1 MKIIWRVL
9 SNMVRVLGIDV
20 GLRNLALCKVTVTDG
35 APIDV
40 EEWMVLDVLGDKNAK
55 KISIE
60 DAVRLLL
67 DALSIHDHVY
77 SDVDMVAIESQPVGR
92 AATGSVRNKVVSH
105 VIQTFFEMRGIS
117 TTFLNP
123 KNKLCKEFV
132 AEHVDCEHLV
142 GDQNTKKRY
151 AVHKK
156 AAIDAVQMLVPEQ
169 FSPFWQALKKKD
181 DAADS
186 FLVAAVVGRTLV
198 AKRKKPKKK

>member
-1 MKIIWRVL
+1 
-9 SNMVRVLGIDV
+9 MVRVLGIDV
-20 GLRNLALCKVTVTDG
+20 GLRNLALCKVTVTSCHN
-35 APIDV
+35 AIDV
-40 EEWMVLDVLGDKNAK
+40 EDWMVLDVLGDKNGK

-67 DALSIHDHVY
+67 DSLIAHDNIY
-77 SDVDMVAIESQPVGR
+77 PGVDMVAIESQPVGR
-92 AATGSVRNKVVSH
+92 AATGSVRNKVISH

-123 KNKLCKEFV
+123 KNKLCKGFV
-132 AEHVDCEHLV
+132 AEHVDCEDLA
-142 GDQNTKKRY
+142 GDRNTKKRY

-156 AAIDAVQMLVPEQ
+156 AAIDAVRTLVPEQ
-169 FSPFWQALKKKD
+169 FLPFWEGLKKKD

-198 AKRKKPKKK
+198 AKQQKKATRKNKTRKG